1 LRVPFNLGRRGVA
14 SDDRTCWNAG
24 IRRVPH
30 HRGRCSFAP
39 EGAERCD
46 CPRYEDSEYYGE
58 QRKRD
63 TYTLSDR
70 RRLGLRREKRWLGR
84 AASTLFFGRALR
96 LPLVSS
102 SSGV

>member
-1 LRVPFNLGRRGVA
+1 MQA
-14 SDDRTCWNAG
+14 YHTIAG
-24 IRRVPH
+24 
-30 HRGRCSFAP
+30 GCSFAP

-70 RRLGLRREKRWLGR
+70 RRLTLRRGPR
-84 AASTLFFGRALR
+84 
-96 LPLVSS
+96 
-102 SSGV
+102 